1 MRKKALFI
9 TEKRKLRPQ
18 WWNCIVALLLAF
30 PLAPGSISAQ
40 TASVTLDRQQILLGE
55 HVTLQLKVDNV
66 SDEAQSVQTWFNV
79 PDTGNHIEVLDR
91 GKIDTIDLQ
100 NGQSAYIQRIT
111 ITSFD
116 SGQWVIPV
124 IAPQIKNVSGDKIAL
139 PLNTVTLQILP
150 VDVSKLK
157 DFHPEKSILQVK
169 YTDYTWLY
177 IAIGIILLVLIT
189 FLIIRRLKRRTRQIP
204 KEKEIIKGP
213 PFEWAMQQITLLEKE
228 RLIEKGEGKL
238 FFTRLDDICR
248 MYFDERT
255 QSHTL
260 QSTSIEM
267 IEGLRKYLVREKDR
281 QALIR
286 YTKLSTS
293 VKFARHLPVE
303 EQGKEAINIT
313 RETITSIE
321 KQVLELNKN
330 NAH

>member
-1 MRKKALFI
+1 MIRKASFM

-18 WWNCIVALLLAF
+18 WWKCIIAFLLAF
-30 PLAPGSISAQ
+30 SLIPINIQAQ

-55 HVTLQLKVDNV
+55 HVTLQLKIDNV
-66 SDEAQSVQTWFNV
+66 SDEAQNVQTWFNV

-116 SGQWVIPV
+116 SGHWAIPV
-124 IAPQIKNVSGDKIAL
+124 IAPQMKNVSGDTISL
-139 PLNTVTLQILP
+139 PLNTVALQVLP
-150 VDVSKLK
+150 VDVSQLK

-177 IAIGIILLVLIT
+177 ISIGIIILALII
-189 FLIIRRLKRRTRQIP
+189 FLIIRWLKGRTGQIS
-204 KEKEIIKGP
+204 KRKEIMKGP

-228 RLIEKGEGKL
+228 NLIEKGEGKL
-238 FFTRLDDICR
+238 FFIRLDDICR
-248 MYFDERT
+248 IYFDERT

-260 QSTSIEM
+260 QSTSMEM
-267 IEGLRKYLVREKDR
+267 IEDLRKYLIREKDR
-281 QALIR
+281 QALIK

-293 VKFARHLPVE
+293 VKFAKHLPAE

-313 RETITSIE
+313 KETITSIE
-321 KQVLELNKN
+321 KQVIELNKN